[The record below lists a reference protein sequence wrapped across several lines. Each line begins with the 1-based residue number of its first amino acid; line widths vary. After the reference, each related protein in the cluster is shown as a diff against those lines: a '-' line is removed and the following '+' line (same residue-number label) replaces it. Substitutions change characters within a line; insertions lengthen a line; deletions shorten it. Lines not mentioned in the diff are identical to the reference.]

1 MVFPGTNLVRT
12 FPKEHIQLMKRGAI
26 VIVALVLVA
35 AACGGG
41 DTATTTTASETST
54 TPGASVSS
62 TQPDQSQPDQSLPD
76 GTVVQAGD
84 LVSVHYIG
92 TLTDGTEFDASR
104 PRGSTLDFTV
114 GAGQMIAGFDAGVVG
129 MAVGDIKTVT
139 IPPEQ
144 AYGLRNDDLIVEI
157 PREQAEGEFNVG
169 DQVIVGNGQSAVIIA
184 ISDTTITV
192 DANSRLAGET
202 LIFEI
207 EMISIERPSP

>member
-1 MVFPGTNLVRT
+1 
-12 FPKEHIQLMKRGAI
+12 MKRSAI
-26 VIVALVLVA
+26 VIVVLALVA

-41 DTATTTTASETST
+41 DTATTTTDGETST

-62 TQPDQSQPDQSLPD
+62 TQPDQSQSEQSLPD
-76 GTVVQAGD
+76 GKVVQAGD

-144 AYGLRNDDLIVEI
+144 AYGLKNDDLIVEI
-157 PREQAEGEFNVG
+157 PRDQAEGEFNVG
-169 DQVIVGNGQSAVIIA
+169 DQVIVGNGQSAVVIA

-207 EMISIERPSP
+207 EMISIERPNP

>member
-1 MVFPGTNLVRT
+1 
-12 FPKEHIQLMKRGAI
+12 MKRSAI
-26 VIVALVLVA
+26 VIVVFALIA

-41 DTATTTTASETST
+41 DTATTTTVGETST

-62 TQPDQSQPDQSLPD
+62 TQPDQSQSEQSLPD
-76 GTVVQAGD
+76 GTVAQAGD

-92 TLTDGTEFDASR
+92 TLTDGTEFDASL

-129 MAVGDIKTVT
+129 MAVGDTKTVT

-144 AYGLRNDDLIVEI
+144 AYGLKNDDLIVEI
-157 PREQAEGEFNVG
+157 PRDQAEGEFNVG
-169 DQVIVGNGQSAVIIA
+169 DQVIVGNGQSAVVIA
-184 ISDTTITV
+184 ISETMITV
-192 DANSRLAGET
+192 DANNRLAGET

-207 EMISIERPSP
+207 EMMAIERPNS

>member
-1 MVFPGTNLVRT
+1 
-12 FPKEHIQLMKRGAI
+12 MKRSAI
-26 VIVALVLVA
+26 VLVVFALVA

-41 DTATTTTASETST
+41 DTATTTTEAAAST

-62 TQPDQSQPDQSLPD
+62 TQPDQSPAD
-76 GTVVQAGD
+76 GRVVQAGD
-84 LVSVHYIG
+84 LVSVHYVG

-139 IPPEQ
+139 ISPDQ
-144 AYGLRNDDLIVEI
+144 AYGPKNDDLIVEV
-157 PREQAEGEFNVG
+157 PRDQADGDFKVG
-169 DQVIVGNGQSAVIIA
+169 DQVLVGNNQSAVVIA
-184 ISDTTITV
+184 ISDTTITI
-192 DANSRLAGET
+192 DANNRLAGET

-207 EMISIERPSP
+207 EMIAIERPNP

>member
-1 MVFPGTNLVRT
+1 
-12 FPKEHIQLMKRGAI
+12 MKRGAI

-54 TPGASVSS
+54 TPGASVSA
-62 TQPDQSQPDQSLPD
+62 TEPDQSQPDQSLPD

>member
-1 MVFPGTNLVRT
+1 MKLRIARVLVLAT
-12 FPKEHIQLMKRGAI
+12 SLA
-26 VIVALVLVA
+26 LVA

-62 TQPDQSQPDQSLPD
+62 TQPDQSQPDQSQPDQSLPD

>member
-1 MVFPGTNLVRT
+1 
-12 FPKEHIQLMKRGAI
+12 MKRSAI
-26 VIVALVLVA
+26 VIVVLALVT

-41 DTATTTTASETST
+41 DTATTTTDGETST

-62 TQPDQSQPDQSLPD
+62 TQPDQTQSGQSLPD

-144 AYGLRNDDLIVEI
+144 AYGLKNDDLIVEI
-157 PREQAEGEFNVG
+157 PRDQAEGEFNVG
-169 DQVIVGNGQSAVIIA
+169 DQVIVGNGQSAVVIA

-207 EMISIERPSP
+207 EMISIERPTP

>member
-1 MVFPGTNLVRT
+1 
-12 FPKEHIQLMKRGAI
+12 MKRSAI
-26 VIVALVLVA
+26 VIVVLALVA

-41 DTATTTTASETST
+41 DTATTTTDGETST

-62 TQPDQSQPDQSLPD
+62 TQPDQSQSGQSLPD

-144 AYGLRNDDLIVEI
+144 AYGLKNDDLIVEI
-157 PREQAEGEFNVG
+157 PRDQAEGEFNVG
-169 DQVIVGNGQSAVIIA
+169 DQVIVGNGQSAVVIA

-207 EMISIERPSP
+207 EMISIERPTP